1 MKPFQSPPPPITRAD
16 VPLATVQ
23 QQIADLV
30 ARQNEQRA
38 EESAARLRSF
48 FDGTNTTTK
57 EAS

>member
-1 MKPFQSPPPPITRAD
+1 VTRPID
-16 VPLATVQ
+16 DLNVPLPRLQ

-38 EESAARLRSF
+38 TESAARLRALLAP
-48 FDGTNTTTK
+48 NQTTPK